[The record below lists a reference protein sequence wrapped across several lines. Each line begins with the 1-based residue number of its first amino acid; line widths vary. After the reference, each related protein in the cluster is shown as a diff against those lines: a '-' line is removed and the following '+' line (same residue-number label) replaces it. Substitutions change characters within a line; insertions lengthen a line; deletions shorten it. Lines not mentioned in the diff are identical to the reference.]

1 MMKNNKKIT
10 VLGIGN
16 LLYSDEGVGI
26 HILPLL
32 EKQLSHYESVEVLE
46 GSTDGMRLLGT
57 IEETDHL
64 IIIDAV
70 NAGKDAGTIVTLVDD
85 EIPAYFGV
93 KMSIHQLG
101 FQEVLSAAKIRGTC
115 PKHMIMFG
123 IQPASLQLGLQL
135 SDVVQKQLPHLVEK
149 VVQQV
154 KKWCEAS

>member
-1 MMKNNKKIT
+1 MRSKQKIT

-32 EKQLSHYESVEVLE
+32 EERLSHYENVEVIE

-57 IEETDHL
+57 IEETDYL
-64 IIIDAV
+64 IVVDAV

-101 FQEVLSAAKIRGTC
+101 FQEVLSAAKIRETC
-115 PKHMIMFG
+115 PKHMILFG
-123 IQPASLQLGLQL
+123 VQPASLELGLQL
-135 SDVVQKQLPHLVEK
+135 SPIVQAQLPQLAEK

-154 KKWCEAS
+154 KKWWEAL

>member
-1 MMKNNKKIT
+1 MRSKRKIT

-32 EKQLSHYESVEVLE
+32 EERLSPYENVEVIE
-46 GSTDGMRLLGT
+46 GSTDGIRLLGT
-57 IEETDHL
+57 IEETDYL
-64 IIIDAV
+64 IVVDAV

-85 EIPAYFGV
+85 EIPAYFGI

-101 FQEVLSAAKIRGTC
+101 FQEVLFAAKIRETS
-115 PKHMIMFG
+115 PKHMILFG
-123 IQPASLQLGLQL
+123 VQPASLELGLQL
-135 SDVVQKQLPHLVEK
+135 SPIVQAQLPQLAEK
-149 VVQQV
+149 VVEQV

>member
-1 MMKNNKKIT
+1 MRSKRKIT

-32 EKQLSHYESVEVLE
+32 EERLSHYENVEVIE

-57 IEETDHL
+57 IEETDYL
-64 IIIDAV
+64 IVVDAV

-101 FQEVLSAAKIRGTC
+101 FQEVLSAAKILETC
-115 PKHMIMFG
+115 PKHMILFG
-123 IQPASLQLGLQL
+123 VQPASLELGLQL
-135 SDVVQKQLPHLVEK
+135 SPIVQAQLPQLAEK

-154 KKWCEAS
+154 KKWWEAL

>member
-1 MMKNNKKIT
+1 MRSKRKIT

-32 EKQLSHYESVEVLE
+32 EERLSHYENVEVIE

-57 IEETDHL
+57 IEETDYL
-64 IIIDAV
+64 IVVDAV

-101 FQEVLSAAKIRGTC
+101 FQEVLSAAKIRETC
-115 PKHMIMFG
+115 PKHMILFG
-123 IQPASLQLGLQL
+123 VQPASLELGLQL
-135 SDVVQKQLPHLVEK
+135 SAIVQAQLPQLAEK

-154 KKWCEAS
+154 KKWWEAL